1 MHSADYGK
9 KLKCTNCGKEFSHP
23 LCDTYEY
30 KGVDR
35 FYTWLPET
43 AVGYCNHCK
52 KFVCIQRGIRTNDVK
67 EKAKKADNRAKEY
80 FNELLNVLQGRDSVD
95 ACAECGST
103 DFVYLSESVC
113 PDCGGQKVKVERE
126 EGIGSVKFHFG
137 RIYILPKLAEATDS
151 HEYARG
157 SYSSN
162 VDNNKKK
169 NSTLTDVLRWIV
181 LLPSVAAV
189 YTISYWIVLLLNSLF
204 NIYSI
209 SASSIEFISS
219 LICTYLAV
227 TIGCIIAPKGK
238 KVVSVVF
245 ATIFSMISLLS
256 LFLYFNSGYDYD
268 NNTIVASI
276 GTIIGAICG
285 SVFIYKQDD

>member
-9 KLKCTNCGKEFSHP
+9 KLKCTNCGTKFNHP

-30 KGVDR
+30 KGVSR
-35 FYTWLPET
+35 IFTCLPET

-52 KFVCIQRGIRTNDVK
+52 KFVCIQKGIKYHDVK
-67 EKAKKADNRAKEY
+67 EKAKKADDMTRKY
-80 FNELLNVLQGRDSVD
+80 YNELLSLLQGRDSVD
-95 ACAECGST
+95 ACAECGSA

-113 PDCGGQKVKVERE
+113 PDCGGLKVKVERE
-126 EGIGSVKFHFG
+126 EGIGSVRLNFG
-137 RIYILPKLAEATDS
+137 IIYILPKLAEATDIR
-151 HEYARG
+151 EYARE

-162 VDNNKKK
+162 VENNKKK

-219 LICTYLAV
+219 LICTYIAV
-227 TIGCIIAPKGK
+227 TIGCIIAPRGK

-245 ATIFSMISLLS
+245 ATIFSIISLLS
-256 LFLYFNSGYDYD
+256 IFLYFNSGYDYD

-285 SVFIYKQDD
+285 SVFIYKQND